1 MSLFGHHHASRRR
14 THQHKKARSI
24 WLALVDKSVYI
35 IAIIAVMANVPQLM
49 NIWVGKNLAGVSLL
63 SWVGFLVGS
72 LFWLW
77 YGVLHKERPI
87 IITNTLLIIVQ
98 GFIVFGLLFK

>member
-1 MSLFGHHHASRRR
+1 MSSFGHHHASRKL
-14 THQHKKARSI
+14 HKHKKLNSL
-24 WLALVDKSVYI
+24 WLTLVDKSIYI
-35 IAIIAVMANVPQLM
+35 IAIVAVLANVPQLM

-63 SWVGFLVGS
+63 SWVGFLIGS

-87 IITNTLLIIVQ
+87 VITNFLLILVQSGIVL
-98 GFIVFGLLFK
+98 GLLFK